1 MRRIGRAGIVLLVA
15 RVAKRA
21 VQGVVV
27 VDMAIRTLARRHG
40 VRSGQREAGA
50 VVVERGIQPGAGAVA
65 LVACLRE
72 VRGDVTRIRR
82 SLVILQ
88 VARHASR
95 AGEVVVVV
103 DVAVGTLPRRHRV

>member
-15 RVAKRA
+15 GVAQRA

-40 VRSGQREAGA
+40 VRSSQREAGA
-50 VVVERGIQPGAGAVA
+50 VVVERGIQPAAGIVA

-72 VRGDVTRIRR
+72 VRGDMTRIRR

-88 VARHASR
+88 MARYAGCG
-95 AGEVVVVV
+95 GEVVVVV
-103 DVAVGTLPRRHRV
+103 HMAVGTLARRHRV